1 MYSGILY
8 RIIRNCLPVSG
19 LRLLDSK
26 MARMRRFKERM
37 ERDNRRY
44 YGESYYRQYLQ
55 SRG

>member
-8 RIIRNCLPVSG
+8 RIIRSCFPDSG
-19 LRLLDSK
+19 LRLLDRK
-26 MARMRRFKERM
+26 LARMKRFKEDM